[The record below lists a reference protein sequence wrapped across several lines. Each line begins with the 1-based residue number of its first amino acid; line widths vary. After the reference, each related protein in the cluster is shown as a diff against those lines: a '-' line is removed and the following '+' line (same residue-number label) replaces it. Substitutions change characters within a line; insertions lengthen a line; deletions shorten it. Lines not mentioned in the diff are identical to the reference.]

1 MEREPDMALGGSIIS
16 SVSSGH
22 GGTQSF
28 GQLEKSGQIIRSG
41 ENRTLGVDK
50 PQDDQ
55 QFLGLVQDF
64 LGDVN
69 HLQHRSGSALKAFVA
84 GEITDLHQVM
94 VASKEAGVALDLLI
108 EIRNRVME
116 SYQEIMRIQV

>member
-1 MEREPDMALGGSIIS
+1 VALNSLITG
-16 SVSSGH
+16 VASGPT
-22 GGTQSF
+22 GTQSF
-28 GQLEKSGQIIRSG
+28 RALEQSGKALTQG
-41 ENRTLGVDK
+41 DGRTLGVEK
-50 PQDDQ
+50 PQGGTE
-55 QFLGLVQDF
+55 FMGLVQDF

-69 HLQHRSGSALKAFVA
+69 HLQAQSGNALKAFVA

-94 VASKEAGVALDLLI
+94 VAGKEAAVALDLMI